1 METLTII
8 KMNAE
13 WKDKLIKVILKKSV
27 DMKSKQVSNL
37 WIIDIPK
44 IENLPNGNKNIQR

>member
-13 WKDKLIKVILKKSV
+13 WKDKLIKVIFKNQWTWKH
-27 DMKSKQVSNL
+27 KQVSNL
-37 WIIDIPK
+37 QIIDIPK